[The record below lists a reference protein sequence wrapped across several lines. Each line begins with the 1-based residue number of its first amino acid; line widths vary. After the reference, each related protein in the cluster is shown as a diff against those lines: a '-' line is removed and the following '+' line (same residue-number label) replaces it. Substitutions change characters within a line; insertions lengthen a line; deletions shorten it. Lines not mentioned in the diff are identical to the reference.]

1 MLPAVHPIASSISL
15 FNLQVVRSPT
25 MSTDLIQPG
34 IAGALFGSG
43 LTASGV
49 YFPGVILAQMELRN
63 FHMLKVFL
71 SASCLSA

>member
-1 MLPAVHPIASSISL
+1 
-15 FNLQVVRSPT
+15 
-25 MSTDLIQPG
+25 MSTDLVQPG